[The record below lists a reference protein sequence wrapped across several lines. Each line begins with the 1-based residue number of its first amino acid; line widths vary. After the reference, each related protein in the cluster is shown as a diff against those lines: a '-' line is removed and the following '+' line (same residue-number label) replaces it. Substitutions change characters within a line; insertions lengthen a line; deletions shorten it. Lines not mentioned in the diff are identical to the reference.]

1 MNKLAVHPI
10 MSFIDNIYVKAVVAA
25 LLQIFFNIFETILG
39 IGDIYQILLE
49 SPQRLI
55 VLVISLT
62 FIDFITGVIKAVKLK
77 LPIKSWE
84 MRKTIWKVLEYVI
97 FLSVIIMFTNAFGSD
112 GTLEFISKKV
122 KIFAFFL
129 IAVIEINSIVE
140 NLSNTTISSSWKTI
154 KEKFNLDKFKKKD
167 EK

>member
-1 MNKLAVHPI
+1 MTKLAVHPI
-10 MSFIDNIYVKAVVAA
+10 MSFIDNIHVKAVVAA
-25 LLQIFFNIFETILG
+25 LLQIFFNIFETLLG

-62 FIDFITGVIKAVKLK
+62 FIDFVTGIIKAIKLK

-84 MRKTIWKVLEYVI
+84 MRKTILKVLEYVI
-97 FLSVIIMFTNAFGSD
+97 FLSVIIMFTNAFGND
-112 GTLEFISKKV
+112 DTLDFISEKV

-154 KEKFNLDKFKKKD
+154 KEKFNLGKFKKKD